1 VQVPPVSGQEWH
13 APDASPADIWLD
25 HLSRISYIRGHISV
39 FAVGSV
45 VLLAVNLLSGSGG
58 VWADTAIVAWAVLV
72 VVHGIIA
79 VIARLLQELLADD
92 DEGEQKVRPA
102 SEMRWSSPSTWA
114 IQSRSREASE
124 APASAP
130 EAAPSPSAAAAPETP
145 VAKSADTERVSWKA
159 ATDAAWLAPRDTGT
173 SDTKPDGQ
181 DEAAGKDTDK
191 ADKPDNEDDFTP
203 LKLD

>member
-13 APDASPADIWLD
+13 ATNPSAADIWLG
-25 HLSRISYIRGHISV
+25 HLGRVSYIRGHISV

-45 VLLAVNLLSGSGG
+45 VLLVANLLSGSGG

-92 DEGEQKVRPA
+92 EGEPKPRPA

-114 IQSRSREASE
+114 IQPRSREVSASPAR
-124 APASAP
+124 APN
-130 EAAPSPSAAAAPETP
+130 AAPSAPPPGATETP
-145 VAKSADTERVSWKA
+145 TTTPPESERVSWKA
-159 ATDAAWLAPRDTGT
+159 ATDAAWLASRDSSTN
-173 SDTKPDGQ
+173 DTDSGEQ
-181 DEAAGKDTDK
+181 ADAAGKD
-191 ADKPDNEDDFTP
+191 ADKPDKSDNEDDFTP